1 MDEIAGLDFM
11 SPNER
16 DRYIKEQLEETRKQR
31 IIEARK
37 AYSQFTKKHQHAYA
51 QQKKERDAKLAKV
64 KTRENNERI
73 KSQIAVLQ
81 ARLDAARS
89 GLGAGQANAR
99 ELELQ
104 DQQERAQDAMKRME
118 QDKVQAVR
126 FKQAMNIVRE
136 NDPRIPM
143 QKRAERINTARET
156 AIAKTTSKIKQ
167 FAEIQKKREEE
178 ERVQVKAAK
187 KEEYDRYHPKLHLD
201 DYARTFYHADVGLI
215 PVNHEA
221 DQYLKDI
228 DEATVKRE
236 KMEAHNKEALRQRTA
251 MAAHKHQVA
260 KDTQQLQR
268 ELAAIQQ
275 IEVNSEL
282 ESLKQNPQKEHPTAA
297 AYQMD
302 ERERKRQARIQRFLA
317 LSDEAPKPRGPAPQ
331 PQPMHVMTTSPA
343 PSSDDEDLS
352 SEDGK

>member
-1 MDEIAGLDFM
+1 MDEIEGLDFM

-16 DRYIKEQLEETRKQR
+16 ERYIKEQLEQTRKQR

-37 AYSQFTKKHQHAYA
+37 AYSQFTKNHQHQYS
-51 QQKKERDAKLAKV
+51 QQKKERDAKRAKA
-64 KTRENNERI
+64 KSRENNEML

-81 ARLDAARS
+81 ARLEAARN
-89 GLGAGQANAR
+89 GLGSGQANAR

-104 DQQERAQDAMKRME
+104 EQQERVQDALKQAE
-118 QDKVQAVR
+118 QEKSRAVR
-126 FKQAMNIVRE
+126 FKEAMAVVRE

-143 QKRAERINTARET
+143 QKRAETIKNARQT
-156 AIAKTTSKIKQ
+156 AISKTSTKIKQ
-167 FAEIQKKREEE
+167 FAQIQKKREEE
-178 ERVQVKAAK
+178 ERIQVKAQK
-187 KEEYDRYHPKLHLD
+187 KEEFDRLHPKLYLD

-228 DEATVKRE
+228 DEATVKRDQMHVYQ
-236 KMEAHNKEALRQRTA
+236 KQALKQRTA
-251 MAAHKHQVA
+251 AAAHKHQVV
-260 KDTQQLQR
+260 KDTQQLQK

-282 ESLKQNPQKEHPTAA
+282 ESLKENPQKEHSTAA

-343 PSSDDEDLS
+343 PSSDDEDV
-352 SEDGK
+352 SEYDE